1 MKKHFIWNNNNS
13 IEHSEVYAS
22 GAETFFH
29 EFDNPLLDNL
39 LNLCTYSSE
48 EKEYTLS
55 SEGVRLAKEQQTSEH
70 NDFEEGEDPET
81 HLIDVEWVIVEP
93 EGYVKIEV
101 DGKGA
106 EIRWGG
112 GKIFDL
118 HGQEAQLIFFGDSF
132 FIEERLSVK
141 DRERFCVYKRLSRLR
156 DMVEGELTMK
166 VLRKLLEV

>member
-1 MKKHFIWNNNNS
+1 MRRHFIWNNNNS
-13 IEHSEVYAS
+13 LEHSDEWES

-39 LNLCTYSSE
+39 LNLCTYSNK
-48 EKEYTLS
+48 EKEYILS
-55 SEGVRLAKEQQTSEH
+55 IKGVRLVKEQQTSEH
-70 NDFEEGEDPET
+70 NDFEEGGDPET
-81 HLIDVEWVIVEP
+81 HQIDVEWVIVEP

-106 EIRWGG
+106 EIRWGEG
-112 GKIFDL
+112 RIFDL
-118 HGQEAQLIFFGDSF
+118 HGQEAHLIKFGDNY

-141 DRERFCVYKRLSRLR
+141 DQERFCVYKRLSRLR